1 MSEVKPWILPQ
12 VERMALE
19 RPGRIASALAAIFAN
34 DPDLEIELTAMAVEE
49 NMLELHEAAVHLG
62 MSPDELEK
70 RVTALS
76 EHQDLSDDMAR
87 IKKDVGGVARLV
99 SSPVAIWEVVREYR
113 RVGAVDQVL
122 ESMPMLSELDVRA
135 ALSYAGRNPDEIG
148 REIKR
153 YDDHVERTRAAYPFA
168 DAR

>member
-19 RPGRIASALAAIFAN
+19 RPGRIASALASIFTH
-34 DPDLEIELTAMAVEE
+34 DPDLEIELTAMAVQED
-49 NMLELHEAAVHLG
+49 MVELNEAAVYLNL
-62 MSPDELEK
+62 SPEALAK

-76 EHQDLSDDMAR
+76 EQEELSDDMAR
-87 IKKDVGGVARLV
+87 VKKDVGGVARLV

-113 RVGAVDQVL
+113 RLGAVDQVL
-122 ESMPMLSELDVRA
+122 ECMPMLSELDVRA

-148 REIKR
+148 RDIKR
-153 YDDHVERTRAAYPFA
+153 YEEHLERTRAAYPFA

>member
-19 RPGRIASALAAIFAN
+19 RPGRIASALAAIFAH
-34 DPDLEIELTAMAVEE
+34 DPELEAELTAMAVEE
-49 NMLELHEAAVHLG
+49 DMVDLNEAAVYLNI
-62 MSPDELEK
+62 SPDELER
-70 RVTALS
+70 RVAALR
-76 EHQDLSDDMAR
+76 EPQDLSDDMAR